1 MSFYSIHAHRLAP
14 LYDSIPFDR
23 IHAPLMNWLPYPPA
37 HVLDVGAGSGRDAAW
52 FAAKGYEVVAVEPVA
67 EMMEHAKATH
77 PHPNIRWVSD
87 SLPALAKVIA
97 SGSQF
102 DLIHLSAV
110 FMHLPK
116 ADRDRAFRK
125 LTLLLNPGGRIHI
138 TLRQGPVEPERGLHD
153 VPDSE
158 MEALAREH
166 GALIE
171 FNTTTPDSLDRPEVS
186 WRHFLFRLPDDGMG
200 AMPLLRSIILNDD
213 KSSTYKL
220 ALLRTV
226 GRIANDS
233 MAVSRDV
240 DNDRVSVP
248 LGLVALYWIRAFMPL
263 MMREFPQSPT
273 NRLAFAKQ
281 DFIALLSLMS
291 EKDLRIGMPVSS
303 EVAPILHRALK
314 LAAKVIT
321 TMPAHYTTYASGDTV
336 FNARPTSRVN
346 TLPTVISV
354 EYLNSFGDFHIPQ
367 PLWLAFQ
374 RFNVWIDP
382 TLTSEWARM
391 MMGYAKQQ
399 GRTLDLADIHLAL
412 EWSDPARDV
421 VAARQRAVELIQ
433 SSQSIHCVWTGKKI
447 TLDRL
452 DMDHCIP
459 WSAWPCGDLW
469 NLMPA
474 DRQVNQTMKREKLP
488 SAERIH
494 QAKDRILEWW
504 ELGYESVD
512 SLKSRFWQEADTTLP
527 GENNS
532 TTDLIDAIQLQ
543 RMRIHRVQLPR
554 EW

>member
-1 MSFYSIHAHRLAP
+1 
-14 LYDSIPFDR
+14 
-23 IHAPLMNWLPYPPA
+23 
-37 HVLDVGAGSGRDAAW
+37 
-52 FAAKGYEVVAVEPVA
+52 
-67 EMMEHAKATH
+67 
-77 PHPNIRWVSD
+77 
-87 SLPALAKVIA
+87 
-97 SGSQF
+97 
-102 DLIHLSAV
+102 
-110 FMHLPK
+110 
-116 ADRDRAFRK
+116 
-125 LTLLLNPGGRIHI
+125 
-138 TLRQGPVEPERGLHD
+138 
-153 VPDSE
+153 
-158 MEALAREH
+158 
-166 GALIE
+166 
-171 FNTTTPDSLDRPEVS
+171 
-186 WRHFLFRLPDDGMG
+186 
-200 AMPLLRSIILNDD
+200 
-213 KSSTYKL
+213 
-220 ALLRTV
+220 
-226 GRIANDS
+226 
-233 MAVSRDV
+233 
-240 DNDRVSVP
+240 
-248 LGLVALYWIRAFMPL
+248 
-263 MMREFPQSPT
+263 
-273 NRLAFAKQ
+273 
-281 DFIALLSLMS
+281 
-291 EKDLRIGMPVSS
+291 
-303 EVAPILHRALK
+303 
-314 LAAKVIT
+314 
-321 TMPAHYTTYASGDTV
+321 V

-354 EYLNSFGDFHIPQ
+354 EYLNSFGAFHIPQ

-382 TLTSEWARM
+382 SLTSEWARM

-399 GRTLDLADIHLAL
+399 GRTLGLADIHLAL
-412 EWSDPARDV
+412 EWSDPVRDV

-504 ELGYESVD
+504 EVGYESVD

-527 GENNS
+527 GANNS

>member
-1 MSFYSIHAHRLAP
+1 
-14 LYDSIPFDR
+14 
-23 IHAPLMNWLPYPPA
+23 
-37 HVLDVGAGSGRDAAW
+37 
-52 FAAKGYEVVAVEPVA
+52 
-67 EMMEHAKATH
+67 
-77 PHPNIRWVSD
+77 
-87 SLPALAKVIA
+87 
-97 SGSQF
+97 
-102 DLIHLSAV
+102 
-110 FMHLPK
+110 
-116 ADRDRAFRK
+116 
-125 LTLLLNPGGRIHI
+125 
-138 TLRQGPVEPERGLHD
+138 
-153 VPDSE
+153 
-158 MEALAREH
+158 
-166 GALIE
+166 
-171 FNTTTPDSLDRPEVS
+171 
-186 WRHFLFRLPDDGMG
+186 
-200 AMPLLRSIILNDD
+200 
-213 KSSTYKL
+213 
-220 ALLRTV
+220 
-226 GRIANDS
+226 
-233 MAVSRDV
+233 
-240 DNDRVSVP
+240 
-248 LGLVALYWIRAFMPL
+248 
-263 MMREFPQSPT
+263 
-273 NRLAFAKQ
+273 
-281 DFIALLSLMS
+281 
-291 EKDLRIGMPVSS
+291 
-303 EVAPILHRALK
+303 VAPILHRALK
-314 LAAKVIT
+314 LAARVIT
-321 TMPAHYTTYASGDTV
+321 TMPAHYTTYANGETV
-336 FNARPTSRVN
+336 FHAKPTSRAT

-354 EYLNSFGDFHIPQ
+354 DYLSSFGAFRIPQ

-399 GRTLDLADIHLAL
+399 GRTLGLADIHLAL

-527 GENNS
+527 GANNS